1 LETNFGKNGMKALV
15 EGQASMN
22 LERTSYG
29 IGLICDCAGV
39 SIDLPG
45 QSSALWTSTM
55 KLAESKELTKK
66 KLHLASNSIC
76 QSKGWDDLV
85 DNMFVHAYIA
95 RSQHEAIIEEKWKRD
110 DANEGSS
117 KKAIEQTKHKKQCQD
132 LKHR

>member
-15 EGQASMN
+15 EGLSRGQASMN

-55 KLAESKELTKK
+55 KLAESKELIKE
-66 KLHLASNSIC
+66 KLHLASNSI
-76 QSKGWDDLV
+76 
-85 DNMFVHAYIA
+85 Y
-95 RSQHEAIIEEKWKRD
+95 
-110 DANEGSS
+110 
-117 KKAIEQTKHKKQCQD
+117 
-132 LKHR
+132 